1 MKLTTADRKK
11 YRTIGHQLDPIVT
24 ISENGISEGVLNELN
39 RALSDHELIKVKL
52 AIADRDA
59 REEVARVVAA
69 EVRAEVIQK
78 IGKVVVLLRPNSK
91 AKPNL
96 SNLVRYGFD

>member
-1 MKLTTADRKK
+1 MKLSTADKKK

-24 ISENGISEGVLNELN
+24 ISENGISEGVINELN

-59 REEVARVVAA
+59 RAEVARVVAG
-69 EVRAEVIQK
+69 EVRAELVQV
-78 IGKVVVLLRPNSK
+78 IGKVILLLRRNSN

-96 SNLVRYGFD
+96 SNLVRHGLS